1 MDEDLHEF
9 RQIAEAQR
17 VADQARQAQNQELL
31 AMLRSA
37 LGDPILMR
45 LYGHV
50 VVEATL
56 ADALAR
62 NTEALL
68 RTIADIE
75 SSGG

>member
-1 MDEDLHEF
+1 
-9 RQIAEAQR
+9 
-17 VADQARQAQNQELL
+17 
-31 AMLRSA
+31 MLRSA